1 MFSLT
6 NHHFLYKSKGDDNM
20 KLLFADGQAL
30 KVQAISSEDGKLHV
44 SVLNNCYE
52 QLKHLF
58 TDTITTARIEVEN
71 DQGEVEE
78 TFENY
83 TVFSYIKEN
92 LGKIFE
98 VEMEQQGKDTETRLA
113 EAEKRAEQAEK
124 ELTATQLALC
134 EVYELLGQMQ
144 ALLKPGEVDSN
155 A

>member
-1 MFSLT
+1 
-6 NHHFLYKSKGDDNM
+6 M
-20 KLLFADGQAL
+20 KLLFADGQTL
-30 KVQAISSEDGKLHV
+30 QAQSIQESDGKLHV

-58 TDTITTARIEVEN
+58 TDPITTARIETEN
-71 DQGEVEE
+71 DQGEIEE

-83 TVFSYIKEN
+83 TVFSYIREN
-92 LGKIFE
+92 AGKIFE
-98 VEMEQQGKDTETRLA
+98 IEMEQRGKDTETRLA

-134 EVYELLGQMQ
+134 EVYELIGQMQ
-144 ALLKPGEVDSN
+144 ALLKLGEVDGN

>member
-1 MFSLT
+1 
-6 NHHFLYKSKGDDNM
+6 M
-20 KLLFADGQAL
+20 KLLFADGQTL
-30 KVQAISSEDGKLHV
+30 QVQAISAVDGKLHV

-58 TDTITTARIEVEN
+58 TDAITTARIEVEN
-71 DQGEVEE
+71 DQGEVED

-92 LGKIFE
+92 SGKIFE

-124 ELTATQLALC
+124 ELTATQLELC
-134 EVYELLGQMQ
+134 EVYEMIGQMQ
-144 ALLKPGEVDSN
+144 SLLKPGEVDGN

>member
-1 MFSLT
+1 
-6 NHHFLYKSKGDDNM
+6 M
-20 KLLFADGQAL
+20 KLLFADGQTL
-30 KVQAISSEDGKLHV
+30 QAQSIQESDGKLHV

-58 TDTITTARIEVEN
+58 TDPITTAKIEAEN

-78 TFENY
+78 TFEKY
-83 TVFSYIKEN
+83 TIFSYIKEN
-92 LGKIFE
+92 SGKIFE

-134 EVYELLGQMQ
+134 EVYELIGQMQ
-144 ALLKPGEVDSN
+144 ALLKLGEVDGN